1 MECVK
6 DEIDREI
13 EVLSEAFQVC
23 DEFDRNFDSLKK
35 DDVILQMKELDV
47 GGDMMKIELDC
58 HDIDMILK
66 NEA

>member
-6 DEIDREI
+6 EEIDREI
-13 EVLSEAFQVC
+13 EMLSEAFQVC

-35 DDVILQMKELDV
+35 DDAILQMKELDV